1 MKKKLRKAVFI
12 VIYSFEKNKPI
23 YLMLERK
30 LHWKGWEFPKG
41 GIEWFETKRGA
52 AKRES
57 KEETGLEVFNLKKH
71 PYRGLYL
78 YPKMFSDRIGYIG
91 QTFTLFSAEAKLE
104 KKKIILDP
112 KEHSG
117 YKWMDY
123 SEAIKKLT
131 YKEKKESLK
140 IVNDWVMDK
149 FK

>member
-71 PYRGLYL
+71 SYHGSYL